1 MSIKLAKSKDSTP
14 SVLNEFDG
22 LVKPLPLKEYDRLL
36 VNIGQ
41 NQDKQSFIIL
51 FEHFAPRIKSFLMK
65 AGATPSQAE
74 ELVQDTMLTIWD
86 KAKAYNP
93 AQAAASTWIFTIARN
108 KRIDGL
114 RKIKNYHTDPNDI
127 LESIKDNDSP
137 NPEDSM
143 ADRTA
148 EQRMAVAMKEL
159 PPEQAELIRLSF
171 FEDLAHAD
179 IAKRTKL
186 PLGTVKSR
194 IRLAVERLRKAINA
208 KDFDR

>member
-93 AQAAASTWIFTIARN
+93 TQAAASTWIFTIARN
-108 KRIDGL
+108 KRIDNL

-137 NPEDSM
+137 NPEDSI
-143 ADRTA
+143 ADRTT
-148 EQRMAVAMKEL
+148 EQKIAVAMKEL